1 MLSRVAESLYW
12 MARNVER
19 AEDLA
24 RLIDVTAMR
33 AVDHADDAGE
43 RWLSAYHIAGIE
55 VPESHG
61 LSARSTALEAIVFDV
76 DSRLSVAACVRI
88 ARQNAVGVRAELTT
102 EVWECVNGLYL
113 FVEAQSPRAVGP
125 DGVSTFLR
133 SIRDTAQAFGG
144 LCDATLAHDDAWEFL
159 RIGRSIERARMTSRV
174 LREIRDDDGPH
185 VWQLVLEACCA
196 TAPFARARSQSSDPA
211 EALAFLALSPVF
223 PRSLRFCARQ
233 IDRALHRLSGA
244 PAGTFADAS
253 ERASGRICASLDF
266 AGQAD
271 LAREGTSAFA
281 DRVGGQIDE
290 LGSSIVSTYFPRV
303 PVR

>member
-33 AVDHADDAGE
+33 AVDHADDAGD
-43 RWLSAYHIAGIE
+43 RWLSAYHIAGID
-55 VPESHG
+55 PPDDHG
-61 LSARSTALEAIVFDV
+61 RSARSTALEAIVFNP

-174 LREIRDDDGPH
+174 LRAADGDVGPH
-185 VWQLVLEACCA
+185 VWQLTLEACCA
-196 TAPFARARSQSSDPA
+196 SAPFARARRQSSDPV

-223 PRSLRFCARQ
+223 PRSLRFCAREV
-233 IDRALHRLSGA
+233 DAALHSLSGA
-244 PAGTFADAS
+244 PTGTFADDA
-253 ERASGRICASLDF
+253 ERLSGRIAASLDF
-266 AGQAD
+266 AGAFD
-271 LAREGTSAFA
+271 LVREGPRAFSARLA
-281 DRVGGQIDE
+281 TELDALGGTI
-290 LGSSIVSTYFPRV
+290 STTYFPAV
-303 PVR
+303 PVG